1 MSEAAGATA
10 GDGNMVEADPAAP
23 AAAER
28 PPLDDVML
36 AMDVVDTLRRRERL
50 VARELDELGRAEDL
64 KQRLR
69 RIYAQ
74 QGLDVPDH
82 VIEQGVAA
90 LREDRFTYKPVTEG
104 MGRRLALI
112 YIERDRWLKWI
123 SGGFAAIVAAA
134 AINWFAFIAPD
145 RALPEK
151 IAALHASASA
161 VVIAEPARAELDDL
175 HARAQSAL
183 AEDDADAARAALEG
197 IEGLNARLR
206 QAYVLQIVNRPGQ
219 PSGVW
224 RVPDVNQTARNYYV
238 VVEAIG
244 PDGEAVTVEIEN
256 EETGRTEAVTSWGL
270 RVDEATFEAVKRD
283 KQDDGIIERDRVGSK
298 PRGHLEPS
306 YEIPTTGGAIT
317 RW

>member
-10 GDGNMVEADPAAP
+10 DTADPAAP
-23 AAAER
+23 AGAER

-151 IAALHASASA
+151 IAALHAAASA

>member
-10 GDGNMVEADPAAP
+10 DTADPAAP

-64 KQRLR
+64 KQRLK

-104 MGRRLALI
+104 MGRRFALI

-161 VVIAEPARAELDDL
+161 VVIAEPARAELDAL

-197 IEGLNARLR
+197 IEELNARLR

-224 RVPDVNQTARNYYV
+224 RVPDVNQAARNYYV
-238 VVEAIG
+238 IVEAIG
-244 PDGEAVTVEIEN
+244 PDGEQVTVEIEN

-270 RVDEATFEAVKRD
+270 RVEEATFEAVKRD